1 MFLKNTVFSLHRGF
15 PQATLLLGIL
25 QVFYFWG
32 LWDHRFLKMFANF
45 FVLLRNWPLSLSLKM
60 SKVASVIIFPVWFH
74 LILFLSLIKCI
85 INQLPLLIALILITE
100 FEELFIYK
108 YMVFSYARF
117 FPRNLVHKFSMGKK
131 FHSLYP
137 FELMIHF
144 LAKESFLNMHSDFLL
159 SLIPGVW
166 MV

>member
-108 YMVFSYARF
+108 YMVFLLRVI
-117 FPRNLVHKFSMGKK
+117 FPKKFSAQIQHGKK
-131 FHSLYP
+131 VS
-137 FELMIHF
+137 
-144 LAKESFLNMHSDFLL
+144 
-159 SLIPGVW
+159 
-166 MV
+166 